1 MDGRKF
7 WLLYIFMLICNIM
20 ICQPKT
26 RFYWQLLFVFGDV
39 TLRNVLLYIANL
51 FFIPIILMPMLELMI
66 MFAPFIFIR
75 DEE

>member
-1 MDGRKF
+1 MVIIYRYVDLQYNDLPAKDQV
-7 WLLYIFMLICNIM
+7 LLAAVVC
-20 ICQPKT
+20 
-26 RFYWQLLFVFGDV
+26 FGDV

-51 FFIPIILMPMLELMI
+51 FFVPIILMPMLELMI